1 MVYEKIFNSF
11 FSFLF
16 FSFLFLNAQDVK
28 SGTCATD
35 ELHLKNLKENPDYLK
50 KFEDNTVQ
58 WQEYAQRQPKNYE
71 KLKEFDQVVQV
82 PPNVTNLTVA
92 FHDLTNSNSYLIPST
107 ASLTDYQY
115 IIDKLNLIFNG
126 TNLNGTVGNNTF
138 IQFCMARRNQNN
150 INYTV
155 NLSHHPGIS
164 QAAGLN
170 NADQSMIEA
179 LVDASN
185 SQSTFNPNK
194 YINIYIVDDILG
206 SVAGF
211 ATLPSSHGNKID
223 GIYIERNYLINNS
236 SLNTNMNVLAHEMGH
251 YLGLFHTFGIC
262 QQSFEICSCTN
273 SNCLFDGDMVCDTP
287 PNQLQAN
294 GYFQDSFPNTCI
306 TDATFTISDG
316 STNNPTTDVND
327 PKDNFMDYGVWAW
340 QKKFTIGQITRMN
353 FMVDQISGP
362 RKALLGQAPCIDCD
376 AMLNCSFTIS
386 TSPVLENPK
395 HYITQNSNFETPL
408 VQINLVGPCIT
419 SPNPNLQYI
428 WILNSVNSPN
438 PISYSGVGSNYTT
451 IPSLATGNYQLI
463 ISAILISNNQCVTNT
478 TYNFCVIPNAGVCN
492 LIVPNSNSLNDWI
505 NTNWERNSFS
515 NGWVLNTS
523 TNNYPVGS
531 THFNNT
537 QTDFDQSGFDVIQLT
552 PGNSISSSIDP
563 VLGGIPLPSD
573 ANITRVMKVGKLQNG
588 GGQAFYAKRTL
599 IINNNNCRFRV
610 WYLGATQGSQ
620 SLIKYP
626 FHNEFIQNDAA
637 FGILNKYK
645 YNSSVNTVMSS
656 YNTTIGIDD
665 INQSSVGIYGKFFD
679 VISLINGNPN
689 SNCPD
694 LPSVFGPYN
703 LSPHNGY
710 KKMLQWKF
718 IDLDYSEFLNM
729 SPNTEI
735 TVTFFSHS
743 NIANPAHQNAYAYY
757 GIECLGGGSPEVFT
771 LEIPNLSAPCGSPG
785 IESCAF
791 IPLPIPKVVAFPSNL
806 TSTSYNFAN
815 VKIDMIDTNGT
826 VLINSYP
833 FVSTSQNSITGIK
846 ICLTDDDVPF
856 RDFRITY
863 RTLQGE
869 FTDEFRIFVSFYNN
883 IPDCA
888 TGDNVDTLFHS
899 GIVNGDILLCG
910 VNNLPNLHL
919 TPTCITQPKTYQW
932 YRKNNINNIFMPIDG
947 ATNETLQLSYTPPFP
962 LFSPLTLSNNYT
974 PNQCNTYKRIV
985 AYKEPYCGRPK
996 TKESEEFHIYNSET
1010 LKFNF
1015 SIFGEQDVCFGN
1027 DYSVSFSSAFLNNV
1041 IYSCNIPNH
1050 FNLSNVQNSLTFQL
1064 FDPVSNQL
1072 IGTTF
1077 THNFNGTIQN
1087 QLNLPNFNLV
1097 FNNINPSTGNTPLF
1111 LPTATGTNQ
1120 FPVELHISGNYLNCP
1135 VGIEHP
1141 IDPLQNSGSL
1151 GNISYSPT
1159 AVGGAINYNCNNLSI
1174 NNVDIGITFTGYGW
1188 EYSNN
1193 GINYNPIPLSPN
1205 TASLPSSFINSL
1217 INSNPI
1223 LYIRRVSFGNPNSEC
1238 IAPNY
1243 SNVVIITNHP
1253 TSVIFNATLLP
1264 TTICNGSNTFT
1275 LPTTSSN
1282 GIIGT
1287 WNVATIN
1294 NTTSAIYTFTPAA
1307 GYCLPPYTYNLTVTN
1322 TLVPTFNSIIP
1333 ICAGQNFTLPTTS
1346 LNGVTGTWLPN
1357 VNNTITTTYTFTPTS
1372 GGCSS
1377 NLINLTVVVNPLAT
1391 ISFNN
1396 SNIST
1401 SFCTGSTA
1409 PILPLV
1415 DDNGITGTWSP
1426 SVVSNTI
1433 SGVYVFTPSQGQCA
1447 NAFSLNITVIAIP
1460 CGFTLSWDSDVSCQ
1474 QANEDPRVKDEN
1486 IVDGPCIRVCEN
1498 STITFNIN
1506 GNYIG
1511 IDYTEWNIT
1520 GGTIINSTNTS
1531 CQITW
1536 STDSFYALQG
1546 TIHLVNGTTI
1556 SINRCIEKLNA
1567 PIALFGIMPDVGA
1580 TIVYG
1585 CKTSDLVFENLTT
1598 NNNGHQTIYY
1608 NWDFGDGTTSNE
1620 FEPIHNYNSSGTYNV
1635 TLTVFN
1641 GCSCSS
1647 IYTLTVIV
1655 NEGNVPIQCPSV
1667 ACEDE
1672 VATYSVPEYIAS
1684 SCSIHW
1690 TVIGGEIVGHNSTFT
1705 LIDVLWN
1712 NIDSDGFGYVSV
1724 DENNCFTCSTV
1735 IKIPVV
1741 QKLGTIKGNATV
1753 CQKSQNLYSL
1763 PKWPTTQ
1770 FNWTLNNNGTGAYL
1784 IENNQNNEIIIYS
1797 DSVGTVDLY
1806 CTYFNTLLS
1815 CGGSAHLQIQVRPN
1829 IISIGSSTVCT
1840 NTNET
1845 YSFTDADGN
1854 LISSINWSITGPNN
1868 FIINGNT
1875 SPLDV
1880 TFPTVGIYNITTSS
1894 TDFCSSMH
1902 PITVTDKPQPP
1913 TAIIGS
1919 LFVCPGVPSIYS
1931 ATPVAGSTT
1940 HWQVSNGSF
1949 LGSNIGDEVSIMF
1962 NPTVAGPYQVNVWYE
1977 TEFCPTD
1984 LYSISVDRQPV
1995 DLILTQTQSP
2005 VCGSSFATYA
2015 IADANADSY
2024 NWSIIPESAGSIN
2037 TGQNTNEISIL
2048 WNQFNGAAHVK
2059 IEVVRCSTTYLVQY
2073 LIQVINAPTVTISGA
2088 TNVCKGVNTNFTLS
2102 LAPSSTFDYVE
2113 WNFGDGTTQTVNY
2126 VNASSL
2132 TTSHQYN
2139 DPLLVNTNYQVTAT
2153 VYGGNGCIMPAT
2165 ATFNVTVS
2173 PTPVIYLTP
2182 TNGLNIC
2189 SPAITT
2195 ASYNY
2200 SVNIQS
2206 GFAGTNTIQWYHNG
2220 NSIAAETNLTINVQP
2235 YGVGSYYA
2243 TVTNIFNCTA
2253 TTQTFYVTNECG
2265 GCSAPYQVDAA
2276 VINTVC
2282 NGFQAT
2288 ATVIEGTPISV
2299 NWASVNFPGATIV
2312 NNTPYNLTVDNVQPG
2327 QYTIQLIANYY
2338 INGSTCAKTKDVT
2351 FTIPY
2356 KAGLKYNVSCN
2367 GSSYNVQLLDFSVY
2381 YPETP
2386 IEHFAFTIDN
2396 GLNWY
2401 PATIVGGIP
2410 QFNTTLTP
2418 GSYQIGIKIYS
2429 AGYAHCTHYETLL
2442 LPAMPSA
2449 AFTASTNNCQDNAVQ
2464 FTALDNSPDLQ
2475 YYWSF
2480 NDGSYNLQ
2488 QNPVRVFNGFDDFAI
2503 QLTVTNKYGCSAI
2516 STQFVNVMPVNM
2528 LGSLEQTPVLPCEG
2542 NSTTLHYNNEQSE
2555 IPVSITWYH
2564 DSIEAP
2570 PLATTIA
2577 PNLDLTVN
2585 QSGYYIAHLTDANG
2599 CVYKYTLAIP
2609 VGFVPIPDI
2618 PTITGAS
2625 MVCEGGNITV
2635 SVPVNNSV
2643 VYNWSINGMAQP
2655 IYNGLST
2662 ITIYSASLG
2671 FYNISVT
2678 ATVPNGSGGSCSSP
2692 PANIVISVVPPPAT
2706 PQLSFQVITC
2716 EPYLVQV
2723 DVNNIQTDV
2732 MYYWSNGVSGPTAYI
2747 THDGPIQVRAEING
2761 CTATAQL
2768 DLPIDLQAIA
2778 WVFPAGCFENCQ
2790 RDPLGY
2796 IIGPNGDFNSWSWLQ
2811 DGEVVSTGSNEILS
2825 FNNVVPTHD
2834 YQLIIDNGFCTQTI
2848 ENLNIQLVRCQKC
2861 EIRYNILTI
2870 ECDKIN
2876 NEYVYSIEILT
2887 DNPYTSTVF
2896 MNFLASN
2903 GEGFFVNS
2911 NLTIPPGLTN
2921 HLFYF
2926 YPLNG
2931 FTGGDVMVEISGD
2944 LNPQTRCVR
2953 QLLFRFP
2960 PCVDELPRIAV
2971 INQSITMLLVAPN
2984 PAHEQTKVFYGFN
2997 SVNNSTAKK
3006 TLEVIDL
3013 LGRTILTH
3021 NLEKTKGIETLDTSR
3036 YAAGQYLVILK
3047 EDDVIIKS
3055 VKLIINK

>member
-1 MVYEKIFNSF
+1 M
-11 FSFLF
+11 
-16 FSFLFLNAQDVK
+16 
-28 SGTCATD
+28 
-35 ELHLKNLKENPDYLK
+35 HLKNLKDNIDYKRNFENNSLK
-50 KFEDNTVQ
+50 
-58 WQEYAQRQPKNYE
+58 WQDFAQKNYN
-71 KLKEFDQVVQV
+71 KWDNSKSQNKNTNFIPPQVTTL
-82 PPNVTNLTVA
+82 NIA
-92 FHDLTNSNSYLIPST
+92 IHDMSSNSSFLPT
-107 ASLTDYQY
+107 TGTDIHAYDY
-115 IIDKLNLIFNG
+115 IINKLNQIFNG
-126 TNLNGTVGNNTF
+126 VNLVSPENGNPTF
-138 IQFCMARRNQNN
+138 INFCLTSKDKNGNPYTLSTSRTTTPLAGILARTTTAMTALASAANS
-150 INYTV
+150 
-155 NLSHHPGIS
+155 NLLTP
-164 QAAGLN
+164 
-170 NADQSMIEA
+170 
-179 LVDASN
+179 
-185 SQSTFNPNK
+185 TNK
-194 YINIYIVDDILG
+194 NINIYIVDDIDG
-206 SVAGF
+206 VAGF
-211 ATLPSSHGNKID
+211 ATLPSSHGQLFD
-223 GIYIERNYLINNS
+223 GIFIERQFLINNS
-236 SLNTNMNVLAHEMGH
+236 SLNQNMEVLAHEMGH
-251 YLGLFHTFGIC
+251 YLGLFHVFGIC
-262 QQSFEICSCTN
+262 DPTLINSLTDVNGYNPCSCDN
-273 SNCLFDGDMVCDTP
+273 NNCLFNGDMICDTAP
-287 PNQLQAN
+287 SMLLQPAN
-294 GYFQDSFPNTCI
+294 YTCNINTCS
-306 TDATFTISDG
+306 TDAIPY
-316 STNNPTTDVND
+316 PTTVANINPITSNVND
-327 PKDNFMDYGVWAW
+327 NKNNYMDYGLANCHS
-340 QKKFTIGQITRMN
+340 QFTIGQITRMN
-353 FMVDQISGP
+353 FMIDPIDGP
-362 RKALLGQAPCIDCD
+362 RKSLVGQSACVNCEEMNNCTFFINTNVALPEIRHEIIQTASGTPAITFSPAVTTCSSDTANNLIYSWELQF
-376 AMLNCSFTIS
+376 LNTNTIVVPIFTATNFTTASTLVPGNYQLTMTATFGSLCSETAIYDFVIYPATLPNCNLTLPASNSAADWTADNWNRITFTNGWAIVPPIPLYPPYNYVNGSQPQTPTS
-386 TSPVLENPK
+386 T
-395 HYITQNSNFETPL
+395 NFNANGFD
-408 VQINLVGPCIT
+408 VINLVGGAMP
-419 SPNPNLQYI
+419 S
-428 WILNSVNSPN
+428 
-438 PISYSGVGSNYTT
+438 SYDSNF
-451 IPSLATGNYQLI
+451 TGI
-463 ISAILISNNQCVTNT
+463 I
-478 TYNFCVIPNAGVCN
+478 
-492 LIVPNSNSLNDWI
+492 
-505 NTNWERNSFS
+505 
-515 NGWVLNTS
+515 
-523 TNNYPVGS
+523 
-531 THFNNT
+531 
-537 QTDFDQSGFDVIQLT
+537 
-552 PGNSISSSIDP
+552 
-563 VLGGIPLPSD
+563 LPST
-573 ANITRVMKVGKLQNG
+573 ANITSVIRIGEIINSSNTSQGN
-588 GGQAFYAKRTL
+588 AYYAKKT
-599 IINNNNCRFRV
+599 ITVNSQNCKFRV
-610 WYLGATQGSQ
+610 WYLGATNGNS
-620 SLIKYP
+620 SYINYP
-626 FHNEFIQNDAA
+626 FHLASMNTDAA
-637 FGILNKYK
+637 FGLLNRYR
-645 YNSSVNTVMSS
+645 YNSPVNTIT
-656 YNTTIGIDD
+656 TTI
-665 INQSSVGIYGKFFD
+665 
-679 VISLINGNPN
+679 N
-689 SNCPD
+689 SRLGFNEFGD
-694 LPSVFGPYN
+694 LPNPTRIFSNNDIVSLKIN
-703 LSPHNGY
+703 STLSQFTLDVLHRN
-710 KKMLQWKF
+710 LQWQF
-718 IDLDYSEFLNM
+718 YDLDYSEFAQLN
-729 SPNTEI
+729 PNTEI
-735 TVTFFSHS
+735 ELTFFAHS
-743 NIANPAHQNAYAYY
+743 NTTSSGIALQKAYAYF
-757 GIECLGGGSPEVFT
+757 GLECLGGGMPNDFNFNIPDQVLPCTPSGTNQQLILQMPRPSYLSEFNSLPFNNFTANFINVRIFKLISPNVYSTTPEPSFNINDGKYT
-771 LEIPNLSAPCGSPG
+771 LTLNSSDAP
-785 IESCAF
+785 
-791 IPLPIPKVVAFPSNL
+791 
-806 TSTSYNFAN
+806 FADYR
-815 VKIDMIDTNGT
+815 VE
-826 VLINSYP
+826 
-833 FVSTSQNSITGIK
+833 
-846 ICLTDDDVPF
+846 
-856 RDFRITY
+856 Y
-863 RTLQGE
+863 RTLHKTVTDDFRV
-869 FTDEFRIFVSFYNN
+869 FTSFINSTVDCGDGGQIDNTFYTN
-883 IPDCA
+883 INTDLIS
-888 TGDNVDTLFHS
+888 TND
-899 GIVNGDILLCG
+899 VNIHQNSILLCG
-910 VNNLPNLHL
+910 TNNLPLLKL
-919 TPTCITQPKTYQW
+919 TPTCITLPHSYQW
-932 YRKNNINNIFMPIDG
+932 YEGPNLIPG
-947 ATNETLQLSYTPPFP
+947 ATNEDLQLTIANYLLVSNGCPTYTRRTIF
-962 LFSPLTLSNNYT
+962 T
-974 PNQCNTYKRIV
+974 
-985 AYKEPYCGRPK
+985 EPYCGSLRNIQSQQFK
-996 TKESEEFHIYNSET
+996 IYNLQGLISNYSQTNDSDICFGQNYT
-1010 LKFNF
+1010 LNVNDVKLYNNNCSLPAAFNLNNSVVNTFNF
-1015 SIFGEQDVCFGN
+1015 QMYDPISQQGIGNIITFTSNGQLNPSFNFGN
-1027 DYSVSFSSAFLNNV
+1027 LQFTFNNQNPSNPTQPLFVPTNTNNQFNVYLQVTGTYYGCPISFLHGTNVFPLQTITFNPSAIGGSIGFICANNGITNVNAGITSMAGYGWQSSTD
-1041 IYSCNIPNH
+1041 NI
-1050 FNLSNVQNSLTFQL
+1050 T
-1064 FDPVSNQL
+1064 
-1072 IGTTF
+1072 
-1077 THNFNGTIQN
+1077 
-1087 QLNLPNFNLV
+1087 
-1097 FNNINPSTGNTPLF
+1097 FNNIIGAPNT
-1111 LPTATGTNQ
+1111 
-1120 FPVELHISGNYLNCP
+1120 
-1135 VGIEHP
+1135 
-1141 IDPLQNSGSL
+1141 
-1151 GNISYSPT
+1151 
-1159 AVGGAINYNCNNLSI
+1159 NNL
-1174 NNVDIGITFTGYGW
+1174 
-1188 EYSNN
+1188 
-1193 GINYNPIPLSPN
+1193 P
-1205 TASLPSSFINSL
+1205 ASFVTTLL
-1217 INSNPI
+1217 GSNPT
-1223 LYIRRVSFGNPNSEC
+1223 LFIRRVSFGFGTCAAN
-1238 IAPNY
+1238 AF

-1294 NTTSAIYTFTPAA
+1294 NTTSANYTFTPAA
-1307 GYCLPPYTYNLTVTN
+1307 GYCLPPFVYNLTVTN
-1322 TLVPTFNSIIP
+1322 NLVPVFNSIQP
-1333 ICAGQNFTLPTTS
+1333 VCQGESFTLPLTS
-1346 LNGVTGTWLPN
+1346 VNGVSGLWSPSI
-1357 VNNTITTTYTFTPTS
+1357 NNSETTTYTFTPTTN
-1372 GGCSS
+1372 GCST
-1377 NLINLTVVVNPLAT
+1377 NLVTMTVVINPIPT
-1391 ISFNN
+1391 ISFENASIN
-1396 SNIST
+1396 T
-1401 SFCTGSTA
+1401 SFCSGATPPT
-1409 PILPLV
+1409 LPTT
-1415 DDNGITGTWSP
+1415 DDNGITGNWNP
-1426 SVVSNTI
+1426 AIVNNTT
-1433 SGVYVFTPSQGQCA
+1433 SGNYIFTPSNSPC
-1447 NAFSLNITVIAIP
+1447 SLPLILTVNVIPTP

-1511 IDYTEWNIT
+1511 IDHTEWNIT
-1520 GGTIINSTNTS
+1520 GGTISNSTNTS

-1536 STDSFYALQG
+1536 NTNSFYALQG
-1546 TIHLVNGTTI
+1546 TIHLVNGTTVA
-1556 SINRCIEKLNA
+1556 INRCIEKLNA

-1635 TLTVFN
+1635 TLSAFN

-1647 IYTLTVIV
+1647 TYNLIVII
-1655 NEGNVPIQCPSV
+1655 NDGNVPIQCPSV

-1815 CGGSAHLQIQVRPN
+1815 CGGSAHLQIEVRPN
-1829 IISIGSSTVCT
+1829 INILGLTTVCT

-1845 YSFTDADGN
+1845 YSFTDADG
-1854 LISSINWSITGPNN
+1854 ISISNINWNITGPNN
-1868 FIINGNT
+1868 FVLSGNT

-1894 TDFCSSMH
+1894 TYFCSSMH

-1962 NPTVAGPYQVNVWYE
+1962 NPTVAGPYQVSVWYE

-1995 DLILTQTQSP
+1995 DLTLTQTQSP

-2073 LIQVINAPTVTISGA
+2073 LIQVINAPTVTINGA

-2113 WNFGDGTTQTVNY
+2113 WNFGDGTTQTVYYTNS
-2126 VNASSL
+2126 SSL
-2132 TTSHQYN
+2132 TIAHQYN
-2139 DPLLVNTNYQVTAT
+2139 DPLLINTNYQVTAT
-2153 VYGGNGCIMPAT
+2153 VHGGSGCIMPAT

-2189 SPAITT
+2189 SPAITPS
-2195 ASYNY
+2195 SYNY

-2220 NSIAAETNLTINVQP
+2220 NSIAAETNATINVQP
-2235 YGVGSYYA
+2235 YGIGSFYA
-2243 TVTNIFNCTA
+2243 TVTNNFNCTA

-2299 NWASVNFPGATIV
+2299 NWASVNFPDATIV

-2338 INGSTCAKTKDVT
+2338 INGSNCAKTKDVT

-2356 KAGLKYNVSCN
+2356 KAGIKYNVSCN

-2381 YPETP
+2381 YPQTP
-2386 IEHFAFTIDN
+2386 IEHFSFTIDN

-2401 PATIVGGIP
+2401 PATIVGGIA
-2410 QFNTTLTP
+2410 QFNTTLPP
-2418 GSYQIGIKIYS
+2418 GSYPIGIQINS
-2429 AGYAHCTHYETLL
+2429 AGYAACTHFETLL

-2449 AFTASTNNCQDNAVQ
+2449 AFTTSTNNCQDNAVQ

-2475 YYWSF
+2475 YNWNF

-2488 QNPVRVFNGFDDFAI
+2488 QNPVRVFNGSGDFTV
-2503 QLTVTNKYGCSAI
+2503 QLTVTNKYGCVAT
-2516 STQFVNVMPVNM
+2516 STQFVYVTPVNM
-2528 LGSLEQTPVLPCEG
+2528 FGILEQTPSSPCEG
-2542 NSTTLHYNNEQSE
+2542 NSTSLHFEPNPGQVT
-2555 IPVSITWYH
+2555 PTSITWYH
-2564 DSIEAP
+2564 DNIEAP
-2570 PLATTIA
+2570 SIANTTA

-2625 MVCEGGNITV
+2625 MVCEGGTITV
-2635 SVPVNNSV
+2635 SVPDNESV
-2643 VYNWSINGMAQP
+2643 MYNWSINGMSQP

-2692 PANIVISVVPPPAT
+2692 PANIVISVVPPPAM
-2706 PQLSFQVITC
+2706 PELSFQVITC

-2723 DVNNIQTDV
+2723 DVTNIQTDV
-2732 MYYWSNGVSGPTAYI
+2732 MYYWSNGMSGPTAYS
-2747 THDGPIQVRAEING
+2747 THDGPLQVRAEING
-2761 CTATAQL
+2761 CTATTQL
-2768 DLPIDLQAIA
+2768 DLPLDLQAIA
-2778 WVFPAGCFENCQ
+2778 WVFPTGCFENCQ

-2911 NLTIPPGLTN
+2911 TLTVPPGLAN

-2926 YPLNG
+2926 YPLAG
-2931 FTGGDVMVEISGD
+2931 FIGGDVMVEISGD

-2971 INQSITMLLVAPN
+2971 INQFITMLLVAPN
-2984 PAHEQTKVFYGFN
+2984 PAQEQTKVFYGFN
-2997 SVNNSTAKK
+2997 SVNNSTTKK

-3013 LGRTILTH
+3013 LGRTILTF
-3021 NLEKTKGIETLDTSR
+3021 NLNKTKGIETLDTSR
-3036 YAAGQYLVILK
+3036 YATGQYLVILK
-3047 EDDVIIKS
+3047 EVDTIIKS
-3055 VKLIINK
+3055 VKLIIN